1 MSGAPRGISGAAA
14 AGRGPYE
21 VNAFTMKRADTAWQ
35 RADLA
40 ELFTTFVRGGIPLA
54 REQLDLVLRIVR
66 RLAPKVQSVLDLGCG
81 DGVLGRMVL
90 SEHPQARCVFLDF
103 SQPMLDLAGKAIA
116 KDGLEKRSQLLLAD
130 LGDAAWTK
138 AVKPSRP
145 FDVALSGLCIHHLP
159 DRQKRRIYRQV
170 FELLEPG
177 GLFLNLEHVA
187 SASEWAHGLSEELM
201 IDSLYAHQR
210 RLGKG
215 MSREAVAREW
225 VRRADKQ
232 ANILTGVEV
241 QCAWLR
247 EAGFADVDCF
257 FKALEL
263 ALFGGLKPVERS
275 Q

>member
-1 MSGAPRGISGAAA
+1 
-14 AGRGPYE
+14 
-21 VNAFTMKRADTAWQ
+21 MKRPDTVWQ
-35 RADLA
+35 GAELA
-40 ELFTTFVRGGIPLA
+40 ELFTTCVRGGIPLA
-54 REQLDLVLRIVR
+54 REQLDLILRIVR
-66 RLAPKVQSVLDLGCG
+66 RLAPEVGTVLDLGCG

-90 SEHPQARCVFLDF
+90 SEHPQARCAFLDF
-103 SQPMLDLAGKAIA
+103 SQPMLDLARKAIA
-116 KDGLEKRSQLLLAD
+116 KDGLEQRSQLLLAD
-130 LGDAAWTK
+130 LGDAAWTR
-138 AVKPSRP
+138 AVNASRP
-145 FDVALSGLCIHHLP
+145 FDLVLSGFCIHHQP

-170 FELLEPG
+170 FKLLKPG

-187 SASEWAHGLSEELM
+187 SASEWAHSLSEELM
-201 IDSLYAHQR
+201 IDSLYAHQQ

-232 ANILTGVEV
+232 ANILASVDA